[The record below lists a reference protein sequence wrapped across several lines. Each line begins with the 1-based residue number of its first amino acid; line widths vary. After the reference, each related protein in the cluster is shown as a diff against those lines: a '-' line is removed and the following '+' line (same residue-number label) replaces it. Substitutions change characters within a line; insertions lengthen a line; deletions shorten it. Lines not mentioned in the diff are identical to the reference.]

1 MFKSLPLSALTWL
14 SLFLAGLTL
23 WPTRVTSQEKT
34 TLPNFLPH
42 SHAHN
47 DYEHAHPLVDSLNFG
62 FASIEADVWLVDG
75 NLCVAHNRSDV
86 QTSKRLDN
94 LYLEP
99 LFKLFNANGNKI
111 FANGETLFLL
121 VDFKSEGEATYQ
133 ALKQLL
139 NKYRPMVNAP
149 AGTTPAVK
157 IIISGNRPI
166 ETIKNDADRCVG
178 VDGRLSDL
186 KGPFDASLMPLI
198 SDNWRLHFRYQ
209 GNGEISAEERL
220 KLKAIVQ
227 QVHQNGAQLRFW
239 ATPENDMLWKTL
251 REAEVDL
258 IGTDQREKLVAFLK
272 SQAGT

>member
-1 MFKSLPLSALTWL
+1 VFKSLPLNIVTWL
-14 SLFLAGLTL
+14 SILLAGETL
-23 WPTRVTSQEKT
+23 WPNRVTSQDKT
-34 TLPNFLPH
+34 TLPKYLPH

-75 NLCVAHNRSDV
+75 SLCVAHNRSDV
-86 QTSKRLDN
+86 QMSKRLDN

-139 NKYRPMVNAP
+139 AKYRPMVNAP
-149 AGTTPAVK
+149 AGTKPAVK
-157 IIISGNRPI
+157 IIVSGNRPI

-186 KGPFDASLMPLI
+186 KSPLDASLMPLI

-209 GNGEISAEERL
+209 GNGEISDEEKL
-220 KLKAIVQ
+220 KLKTIVQ
-227 QVHQNGAQLRFW
+227 QVHQSGSQLRFW

-272 SQAGT
+272 SESGT